1 LVSRNSKWSCKFYES
16 QLEYWDEKLKEHFKE
31 NKISKFDADQQ
42 YEILKQSE
50 ENGITVDWD
59 TYYKRLEDEDTSSPI
74 FPITIQNAFI
84 VWNYLTPNW
93 EGMGGTYLGKFMQ
106 GIKEIMDVLEIED
119 QKITLEFVQKIDGLY
134 GKMVNDK
141 LASDRKAA
149 ERKNSVRKK

>member
-1 LVSRNSKWSCKFYES
+1 
-16 QLEYWDEKLKEHFKE
+16 
-31 NKISKFDADQQ
+31 
-42 YEILKQSE
+42 
-50 ENGITVDWD
+50 
-59 TYYKRLEDEDTSSPI
+59 
-74 FPITIQNAFI
+74 
-84 VWNYLTPNW
+84 
-93 EGMGGTYLGKFMQ
+93 MGGTYLGKFMQ